1 MPSLFFNVDSLPPSL
16 FRVPLNFQIIDRSNC
31 LIISTP
37 HHPLLKAM
45 MRHVLIS
52 YVDNFLQIQ
61 EKRRTDSPL
70 KSVADRKTN
79 KRFSLTI
86 KISGPGAFYNSLM
99 SKTVNPFLR
108 LKLILPIQEVLVL
121 PYILLPREFYAMVG
135 HVLASG
141 MFGDIP
147 TETEEKMED
156 FIAHQKRD
164 PFIDSNS
171 FLITVLGLFK
181 GSLSAPKVNPRILKT
196 CVGLLPPILDRVQK
210 QSVAP
215 VLQIPQGPLDEDVK
229 SVSRLLGFMIDHFQG
244 VKLEYLNK
252 KSTVARFGKM
262 DIVRIFGCLNFR
274 FDCHN
279 TWVGDPYVPPAF
291 DDWCCRYAQ

>member
-1 MPSLFFNVDSLPPSL
+1 
-16 FRVPLNFQIIDRSNC
+16 
-31 LIISTP
+31 
-37 HHPLLKAM
+37 
-45 MRHVLIS
+45 
-52 YVDNFLQIQ
+52 
-61 EKRRTDSPL
+61 
-70 KSVADRKTN
+70 
-79 KRFSLTI
+79 
-86 KISGPGAFYNSLM
+86 M

-210 QSVAP
+210 QAVATCLTNTP
-215 VLQIPQGPLDEDVK
+215 
-229 SVSRLLGFMIDHFQG
+229 R
-244 VKLEYLNK
+244 
-252 KSTVARFGKM
+252 TFG
-262 DIVRIFGCLNFR
+262 
-274 FDCHN
+274 
-279 TWVGDPYVPPAF
+279 
-291 DDWCCRYAQ
+291 